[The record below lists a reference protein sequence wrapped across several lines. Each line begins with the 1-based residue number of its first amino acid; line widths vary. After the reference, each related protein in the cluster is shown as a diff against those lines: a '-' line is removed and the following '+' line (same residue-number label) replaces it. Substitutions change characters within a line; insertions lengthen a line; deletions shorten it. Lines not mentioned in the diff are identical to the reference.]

1 MNQKLLAAS
10 VTGFLCM
17 VALFADQDYDLRI
30 NGDFRGAASNAVIA
44 PGWTAS
50 TGAVTRIQQSN
61 DFDEFCLEIRA
72 DSQKA
77 ASVYSDLLPI
87 RGNLLKVEADIRGS
101 GIASVG
107 FLAFDAAKKPLQG
120 NTRSYKAAA
129 YWGKVKNYFTISD
142 PNTRFVKIVLTAEKG
157 SVITFGDVE
166 AELKVQYGHHS
177 ASTPSA
183 NSVPTSAVS
192 VVESVVAAAPA
203 VTQMVPAQPLI
214 YDKLYSLKQISR
226 TVCQATVPLRGEV
239 EFELEEDVDKGHYWT
254 ISSYDSSICRVE
266 IKHDRDGIWP
276 FRYDKAEIDLKGI
289 APGTTTVVF
298 TYPDGKSFSVIFTVR

>member
-17 VALFADQDYDLRI
+17 GALFADQDYDLRI

-101 GIASVG
+101 GIASIG

-129 YWGKVKNYFTISD
+129 YWGKQQK
-142 PNTRFVKIVLTAEKG
+142 
-157 SVITFGDVE
+157 
-166 AELKVQYGHHS
+166 KV
-177 ASTPSA
+177 
-183 NSVPTSAVS
+183 
-192 VVESVVAAAPA
+192 
-203 VTQMVPAQPLI
+203 
-214 YDKLYSLKQISR
+214 R
-226 TVCQATVPLRGEV
+226 
-239 EFELEEDVDKGHYWT
+239 
-254 ISSYDSSICRVE
+254 
-266 IKHDRDGIWP
+266 
-276 FRYDKAEIDLKGI
+276 
-289 APGTTTVVF
+289 
-298 TYPDGKSFSVIFTVR
+298 